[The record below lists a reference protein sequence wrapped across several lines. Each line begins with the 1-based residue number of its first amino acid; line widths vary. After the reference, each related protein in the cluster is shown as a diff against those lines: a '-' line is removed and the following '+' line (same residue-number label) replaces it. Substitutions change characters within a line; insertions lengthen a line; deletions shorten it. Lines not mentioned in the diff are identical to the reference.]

1 MALLNDN
8 ALKNFAKLIRMAEK
22 DVVQLIREGVV
33 KIKDSGDI
41 DTANSLVEVARH
53 LVATRSTAEAK
64 ARAAEADA
72 KLKERR
78 LRASEQKD
86 QAKDQPPKRAGKYC
100 KAVAD
105 RILLAVEN
113 GQSLRAAAK
122 AEGLTAAA
130 VRKWMKRFPD
140 FGTQYAH
147 ACELKYHGYS
157 DEMDDALNE
166 ADNAA
171 LDPECG
177 TARLTAI
184 RLRIDTRKWQLSKML
199 PKIYGDRTQMIVEGA
214 NPADLLPK
222 HTNEEDSA
230 FLAMLA
236 QIQAKTPPPENIA
249 TTDGQ

>member
-1 MALLNDN
+1 MED
-8 ALKNFAKLIRMAEK
+8 
-22 DVVQLIREGVV
+22 D
-33 KIKDSGDI
+33 IK
-41 DTANSLVEVARH
+41 R
-53 LVATRSTAEAK
+53 ATRAMQLRKAKAEADKAEAEAK
-64 ARAAEADA
+64 RAQARLAASS
-72 KLKERR
+72 KK
-78 LRASEQKD
+78 
-86 QAKDQPPKRAGKYC
+86 QAESKPPRKGGKYC
-100 KAVAD
+100 KAVAN
-105 RILLAVEN
+105 RIITAIEN
-113 GQSLRAAAK
+113 GASLRSASE
-122 AEGLTAAA
+122 AEGLTAPA
-130 VRKWMKRFPD
+130 VRKWMKRFPE
-140 FGTQYAH
+140 FGTQYTQ
-147 ACELKYHGYS
+147 ACEIKYHGYS